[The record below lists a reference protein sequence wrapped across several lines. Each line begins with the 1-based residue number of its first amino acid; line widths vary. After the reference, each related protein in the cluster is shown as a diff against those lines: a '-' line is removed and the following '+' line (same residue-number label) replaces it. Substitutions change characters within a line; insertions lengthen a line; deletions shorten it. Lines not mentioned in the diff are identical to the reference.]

1 MEQCASTA
9 SLLASV
15 REQERQFEMLSRAL
29 EEERRSCAG
38 TLPRPLPN
46 MQVMRTRP
54 HGRCF
59 LSSSCTCPVES
70 VWPSPFVLSV
80 VTFILPSIWSCCR
93 GFAWGVNASSDL
105 PVQPEGV
112 IYTRRCSLTPCASH
126 FHRLIWFPGNRP
138 RPLVSAPQTPS
149 SLSSLL

>member
-46 MQVMRTRP
+46 MQVMRKCPPP
-54 HGRCF
+54 HPPPPPQSLSPLFLMHAFQGKCLISLSHPLHLDLPGR
-59 LSSSCTCPVES
+59 
-70 VWPSPFVLSV
+70 
-80 VTFILPSIWSCCR
+80 
-93 GFAWGVNASSDL
+93 GGVNASS
-105 PVQPEGV
+105 GG
-112 IYTRRCSLTPCASH
+112 I
-126 FHRLIWFPGNRP
+126 
-138 RPLVSAPQTPS
+138 
-149 SLSSLL
+149 